1 MIYPLT
7 STQLIAS
14 WSENSNTF
22 HSSSHSTLMCLRS
35 KPARCSILASR
46 ITLQIQELNPTANLH
61 PTTICCPQIARES
74 EDFEWCDLRIQ
85 SLFLLQHQFL
95 DFWGIYFVFKLF
107 ASLVSPNVCY
117 AFTGA
122 SGSGL
127 YLLLA
132 HEILIR

>member
-35 KPARCSILASR
+35 KPAGCGILASG

-85 SLFLLQHQFL
+85 SLFASAPVPGFL
-95 DFWGIYFVFKLF
+95 GVLF
-107 ASLVSPNVCY
+107 CVQALC
-117 AFTGA
+117 F
-122 SGSGL
+122 SGKP
-127 YLLLA
+127 
-132 HEILIR
+132 